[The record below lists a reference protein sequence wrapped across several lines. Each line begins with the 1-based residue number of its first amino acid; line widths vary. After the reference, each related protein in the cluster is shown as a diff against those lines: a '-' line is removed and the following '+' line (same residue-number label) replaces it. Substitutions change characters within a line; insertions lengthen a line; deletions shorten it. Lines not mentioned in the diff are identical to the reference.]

1 MRDDEERAFEEFVE
15 RTAQRL
21 LRCAVLL
28 TGDRGAAEDLLQGA
42 LERTYRHWHRIGA
55 QAPEAYIRRALVN
68 AATSRWRRRRFH
80 EVPLLTDDA
89 WTADARIADHA
100 EVLSQ
105 RDGLIRALQAL
116 PPRQRAVIV
125 LRYLDDLPEAEVAT
139 ALGCSV
145 GSVKSHASRG
155 LARLR
160 ESTHLSLPP
169 DDDAAA
175 QADPAADPGASRK
188 ASGRAVTSSHSRVTA
203 VGGDHPTAATRSIR

>member
-15 RTAQRL
+15 RTADRL
-21 LRCAVLL
+21 LRSAVLL

-42 LERTYRHWHRIGA
+42 LERTYRHWRRIGGD
-55 QAPEAYIRRALVN
+55 APEAYLRRALVN

-80 EVPLLTDDA
+80 EVPLLTDGG
-89 WTADARIADHA
+89 WTADTSVADHA
-100 EVLSQ
+100 EALSQ
-105 RDGLIRALQAL
+105 RDGLVRALLTL

-125 LRYLDDLPEAEVAT
+125 LRYLDDLSEADVAA

-160 ESTHLSLPP
+160 ENTHLAASAPGT
-169 DDDAAA
+169 AAA
-175 QADPAADPGASRK
+175 GPAHGAVPHRSTAGRASTPTRATVTAADGDPGA
-188 ASGRAVTSSHSRVTA
+188 TA
-203 VGGDHPTAATRSIR
+203 NRSMP